1 MSAFEIH
8 RVVTCIRRLF
18 LFSSDGQLLLYFRL
32 NNIILITQNAQGMKI
47 QHLGQHTAPPP
58 TSSHSFPSAFKP
70 VTGSFATYIWVEHL
84 GRVNR
89 AKTQTGG
96 DEAGDAAQ
104 V

>member
-1 MSAFEIH
+1 MQGFCQQ
-8 RVVTCIRRLF
+8 VNPQV
-18 LFSSDGQLLLYFRL
+18 QLVLTDYPLCARTFHIY
-32 NNIILITQNAQGMKI
+32 
-47 QHLGQHTAPPP
+47 P

-70 VTGSFATYIWVEHL
+70 VTGSFATYILVEHL

-96 DEAGDAAQ
+96 DEARNAAQ